1 MVMSCHSPCGLFA
14 LVGRAWIGTIHL
26 SLVISWA
33 DVQAWQPCPAAIG
46 GHVTR
51 LPQGRMR
58 ISFKNHKQKIVKLY
72 NIKYISRILSK
83 PDFSTQ
89 QPCVCVR
96 VLPLCENREEDFVLM
111 QQFSGWERPKFFLG
125 FFCRATRWA
134 MWAVSLHTAAKHIVY
149 THSGHTRHSCTHK
162 APSHMDSQLYIQP
175 HSQAWNGIL
184 LGCDRIIH
192 LTNKLIPQ
200 M

>member
-89 QPCVCVR
+89 QPCVCV
-96 VLPLCENREEDFVLM
+96 LPLCENREEDFVLM

-149 THSGHTRHSCTHK
+149 THTHTADIPDTHVHTRLHHTWIHSF
-162 APSHMDSQLYIQP
+162 I
-175 HSQAWNGIL
+175 HSL
-184 LGCDRIIH
+184 IH
-192 LTNKLIPQ
+192 RPEMRFYWDVIVSFTLQTN
-200 M
+200 